1 MPGEP
6 EGEITLRSNIEEVS
20 GAQGRAGRAFEKPA
34 WSSTTRASRIWPM
47 RLR

>member
-20 GAQGRAGRAFEKPA
+20 EALKDCLLYTSAAVEKVVQ
-34 WSSTTRASRIWPM
+34 
-47 RLR
+47 